1 MAKREPSFEEAYTA
15 LEDVVRRL
23 EAGGLPLDQSIT
35 LFEEGMRLAKIGGK
49 QLAAAELRIVQITAE
64 AQEQPDS
71 VEALQ

>member
-23 EAGGLPLDQSIT
+23 ESGGLPLDQSIT
-35 LFEEGMRLAKIGGK
+35 LFEEGMRLARICGR
-49 QLAAAELRIVQITAE
+49 QLDVAELRIVQITAE
-64 AQEQPDS
+64 AEEQPDS